1 MVAARQ
7 TNRGESVASFC
18 LQVPSS
24 KTNSHP
30 YLHQTC
36 SISGDSI
43 CIRIAIFCYCVWG
56 IFVDLLLVAFLDFH
70 CFSMISMF
78 SHVFL
83 SFLCLFC
90 FSLPFI
96 SFHCFSVVAPA
107 FLALPAFLCL
117 SCRPS
122 LVFPCFFL
130 LLIAFLLLVL
140 FWRIVH
146 CFNGFRLLWRLLPLL
161 FIAFLMFHT
170 FPSLALCFLVCHFTL
185 MDNPSA
191 SYEQSSFIL
200 APLSIMIMMYL
211 SHAGLPGGRKFCLL
225 PCGPDG

>member
-1 MVAARQ
+1 
-7 TNRGESVASFC
+7 
-18 LQVPSS
+18 
-24 KTNSHP
+24 
-30 YLHQTC
+30 
-36 SISGDSI
+36 
-43 CIRIAIFCYCVWG
+43 
-56 IFVDLLLVAFLDFH
+56 
-70 CFSMISMF
+70 MF

-107 FLALPAFLCL
+107 FLAFPAFLCL
-117 SCRPS
+117 SWRPS

-200 APLSIMIMMYL
+200 YSLLDYAYNYYVLVSCLFALRPEFLFFALWSREIMDMEN
-211 SHAGLPGGRKFCLL
+211 GLRTLISSTKS
-225 PCGPDG
+225 